1 MRFLPSSQEAELV
14 NFIYLGGLEWGL
26 GHLCV
31 GRAVERKR
39 KGSFLQRLQG
49 SDWVLQLSR
58 ALHLAVLCGQLLP
71 PSLRVRGRGDKA
83 GAASSPDV
91 ARGPCRGRCWY
102 APGSPLRIV
111 SYGCCP
117 RRARL
122 LPRPENGS
130 CREMP
135 GSAAPPPGLAG
146 GQRLTGTGYKGLAC
160 LSQGGTTLELL
171 TPCGFHGSGYVWA
184 SAEPTSLQV
193 LLPSL
198 PQWVLLKALPQ

>member
-91 ARGPCRGRCWY
+91 ARAEEGAGMLRDPLYLLCLMGVDRGGPGC
-102 APGSPLRIV
+102 SLVLRMALA
-111 SYGCCP
+111 GKC
-117 RRARL
+117 L
-122 LPRPENGS
+122 G
-130 CREMP
+130 
-135 GSAAPPPGLAG
+135 APP
-146 GQRLTGTGYKGLAC
+146 RLRGWLVV
-160 LSQGGTTLELL
+160 SD
-171 TPCGFHGSGYVWA
+171 
-184 SAEPTSLQV
+184 
-193 LLPSL
+193 
-198 PQWVLLKALPQ
+198 